1 MGAREVSSHQY
12 SYRHRVTLCFL
23 ASSSFTVAAEAFNI
37 EAGAAYKAAA
47 DTTVTTKVTS
57 GGKIAASYA
66 QQVSPLAKLTFA
78 TEVDAAN
85 VASDDHKFGILL
97 NITN

>member
-1 MGAREVSSHQY
+1 MHTY
-12 SYRHRVTLCFL
+12 PLPFTLLCLHVTIRPTL
-23 ASSSFTVAAEAFNI
+23 AESFNI

-66 QQVSPLAKLTFA
+66 QQISPLAKLTFA